1 MGFGEDDVL
10 AFFMHNCPDYIT
22 CLTGA
27 IGAGIIVTPIN
38 PSYTVDELAK
48 QLSMSNS
55 KGIITTNASLGL
67 VKKALGQTKSKIYK
81 KYTLMYNVLK
91 WIKNER
97 FLLMESLILPSKQYS
112 FVLFKIQSK
121 YLLLTMIV

>member
-1 MGFGEDDVL
+1 MGFVEDDVL

-48 QLSMSNS
+48 QISMSNS
-55 KGIITTNASLGL
+55 KGIIISNDSLAL
-67 VKKALGQTKSKIYK
+67 VKKALTHIKSKINKQNISFEKNIISK
-81 KYTLMYNVLK
+81 KFRIFTDTV
-91 WIKNER
+91 IR
-97 FLLMESLILPSKQYS
+97 LL
-112 FVLFKIQSK
+112 
-121 YLLLTMIV
+121 

>member
-55 KGIITTNASLGL
+55 KGIITTVASLGL
-67 VKKALGQTKSKIYK
+67 VKKALGQIKSKICK
-81 KYTLMYNVLK
+81 KNTRV
-91 WIKNER
+91 IFGG
-97 FLLMESLILPSKQYS
+97 FLLMESLISPSKQYS
-112 FVLFKIQSK
+112 FV
-121 YLLLTMIV
+121 

>member
-1 MGFGEDDVL
+1 MGFVEDEVL

-27 IGAGIIVTPIN
+27 IGTGIIVTPIN

-55 KGIITTNASLGL
+55 KGIITSNDSLAL
-67 VKKALGQTKSKIYK
+67 VKKALTQIKSRI
-81 KYTLMYNVLK
+81 
-91 WIKNER
+91 NEQN
-97 FLLMESLILPSKQYS
+97 IS
-112 FVLFKIQSK
+112 FVKKLYNIEKNSGF
-121 YLLLTMIV
+121 